1 MIYGIENGR
10 FRLCVR
16 ETGAELCSFCQL
28 EKGEAYEYLWQGGEI
43 WQGQSPLLFPI
54 VGRLREDT
62 YALSGKTY
70 RLEKHGF
77 ARKLPFFPEKMGR
90 EEMTLILRDNALTR
104 EKYPFPFEL
113 RAHYALREDGLL
125 MEFRVKNTGGTRMY
139 FSIGAHPA
147 FRCQMG
153 DWVVMDQPENAD
165 AVRLDKDALRGQE
178 TEAVFR
184 DSREIEITEEIFEKD
199 ALIFDGIASGGATL
213 MRRNGRH
220 VHVDFGKAPCLGLW
234 AKPGAAY
241 VCIEPWY
248 GIDDRW
254 NAGKDFT
261 KKERI
266 LSLEPGEEFRFPVTV
281 RV

>member
-113 RAHYALREDGLL
+113 RAHYALREDGFL

-165 AVRLDKDALRGQE
+165 AFRLDKDALRGQE
-178 TEAVFR
+178 TEA
-184 DSREIEITEEIFEKD
+184 
-199 ALIFDGIASGGATL
+199 
-213 MRRNGRH
+213 
-220 VHVDFGKAPCLGLW
+220 GK
-234 AKPGAAY
+234 
-241 VCIEPWY
+241 
-248 GIDDRW
+248 
-254 NAGKDFT
+254 
-261 KKERI
+261 
-266 LSLEPGEEFRFPVTV
+266 
-281 RV
+281 